1 MPAIKATGG
10 KLSISNVHIEGFDV
24 GVQATDTEVVALGNT
39 FRDVR
44 QPFDVTGKGQISGTR
59 ISESHEVKGGLNKS
73 QTGWTRPNGPPL
85 PAFCEKCGTVF
96 PSRAYNLGGTI
107 FNLSVNE
114 EQCPECGN
122 EHALLSEGI
131 FNLTTDIA
139 EIVSA
144 PAFTYEMFLKLRDV
158 TSGIIDD
165 KIDHSVALR
174 EIESVSPDLTRVIE
188 RSSLSF
194 KVVGYLIATVIA
206 AAGVYAALEANSIAR
221 EQTEVMRAEHK
232 INRERWAA
240 EKAKTINTDAVVTGA
255 LGFLSKCLLTSDG
268 QCKEDQTSAET
279 SSQKKAKAQTRA
291 KSGAPKLEK
300 QSKLKSR
307 DKRRQTDKERRQSFG
322 GSRHK

>member
-1 MPAIKATGG
+1 MKAG
-10 KLSISNVHIEGFDV
+10 
-24 GVQATDTEVVALGNT
+24 
-39 FRDVR
+39 R
-44 QPFDVTGKGQISGTR
+44 
-59 ISESHEVKGGLNKS
+59 NKS
-73 QTGWTRPNGPPL
+73 KTGWTRPNGPPL
-85 PAFCEKCGTVF
+85 PAFCDKCGTVF

-114 EQCPECGN
+114 EPCPECGN

-144 PAFTYEMFLKLRDV
+144 PAFTYEMFVKIRDV
-158 TSGIIDD
+158 TSAIIDD
-165 KIDHSVALR
+165 KIDHSDALR
-174 EIESVSPDLTRVIE
+174 EIESVSPDLTKVIE

-221 EQTEVMRAEHK
+221 EGNTLTREQTEIMRAEHK
-232 INRERWAA
+232 INRERWDA
-240 EKAKTINTDAVVTGA
+240 ERAKSINTDRLVATT
-255 LGFLSKCLLTSDG
+255 LDTISNWLLTSDG
-268 QCKEDQTSAET
+268 QCKEDQSSAEAGA
-279 SSQKKAKAQTRA
+279 QKESKAQTTA
-291 KSGAPKLEK
+291 KSGASKLKK

-322 GSRHK
+322 GSRHR